1 MIHSRLFTQ
10 RIRVHGS
17 ADISL
22 RMEHAV
28 PLAIPRLF
36 SWRGTVSAPS
46 RVRIAGML
54 AGIAIMAVISY
65 IVAVQAM
72 LLGGEALRGE
82 RRVLEELEQETA
94 VLQGLLA
101 ERRSPLA
108 IQASSRVNGM
118 VEVTTVRYVTAHPT
132 VALSLSAAGEGHSS
146 RVR

>member
-1 MIHSRLFTQ
+1 MSTSRFYNQ
-10 RIRVHGS
+10 RVPVHQS
-17 ADISL
+17 AEISL
-22 RMEHAV
+22 RMGHAV

-36 SWRGTVSAPS
+36 PWRGAVSAPS

-54 AGIAIMAVISY
+54 AGLAIMAVISY

-82 RRVLEELEQETA
+82 RRALEELEQETA
-94 VLQGLLA
+94 ALQGVLA

-108 IQASSRVNGM
+108 IQASSRVIGM

-132 VALSLSAAGEGHSS
+132 VALSLPAAGEGHSS